1 MPGSSYR
8 EDITDEQLIDVL
20 LGNRVYTPSLTV
32 MNKIDLVNA
41 GFTNELTSKL
51 PYNFVPVSAE
61 SDVNIAALK
70 EEIYKKLDF
79 VRIYMRRR
87 TGETDFKEPMIV
99 RNGSSVLEVCNK
111 VHRNIKDEFRYAL
124 IWGKS
129 VKFGGPEGRDQPPAD
144 GRGRTHAR
152 HEMTDTDIIGPS
164 VLGVS

>member
-1 MPGSSYR
+1 MLRVYEYNSARVVIR

-20 LGNRVYTPSLTV
+20 LGNRIYAPSLTV

-41 GFTNELTSKL
+41 GFTNELSSKL
-51 PYNFVPVSAE
+51 PYDFVPVSAE
-61 SDVNIAALK
+61 GGVNIAALK

-87 TGETDFKEPMIV
+87 TGETDYKEPMII

-129 VKFGGPEGRDQPPAD
+129 VKFGGQRVGINHRLMDED
-144 GRGRTHAR
+144 
-152 HEMTDTDIIGPS
+152 
-164 VLGVS
+164 VLTLVTK